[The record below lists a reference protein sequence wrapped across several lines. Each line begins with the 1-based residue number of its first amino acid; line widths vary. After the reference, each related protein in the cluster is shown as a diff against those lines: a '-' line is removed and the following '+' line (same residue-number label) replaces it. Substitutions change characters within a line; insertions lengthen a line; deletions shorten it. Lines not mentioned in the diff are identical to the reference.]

1 MLSGHDRCTDP
12 HFHVGRA
19 GRRHDARS
27 VRPDERSRKVTL
39 MSDANTQEGP
49 VSTEEE
55 EEEDWTKF
63 ADAGYGSAY
72 DPWSDLVQHEPE
84 ESEHE
89 QFEDEEHWEVTPA
102 PSAAGIAHLVR
113 IGSCDHCLTRLSG
126 GRLAWSSAAEDGAGI
141 RARAQEADSSL
152 SIDESVDCCP
162 FCEDLFAD
170 LDLLVT
176 RTVDKLAGVEFTRV
190 QLGSHFAKDHIA
202 DEEELRTRH
211 GAQGSR
217 GLKAGFVE
225 AFADRLRVEYSGARV
240 VKERPQLMLLVDTLT
255 LEVKA
260 DIRSLYLYGRY
271 RKLER
276 GIPQTRWPCRSCRGR
291 DGGCE
296 SCAGSGLQYPD
307 SVQDLIGEPLRLVF
321 SAADTSFH
329 GMGREDIDVRCLGSG
344 RPFVI
349 ELKSPLKRTAVHSE
363 LVELINDEAGGRVEV
378 IDLRASKRPEVA
390 RIKQTAAEKSYTIR
404 FRYDGDLDA
413 DEVERQVLSL
423 VGETLHQQTPNRVSH
438 RRADKVR
445 KRKVVSITDVIV
457 EPPEVQLCVRAES
470 GTYVKE
476 LIHSDEGRTTPSIT
490 ERLGGE
496 CEVLWLDV
504 EEVHAD

>member
-1 MLSGHDRCTDP
+1 MLADHVRCTDP

-55 EEEDWTKF
+55 EEDWTEF

-89 QFEDEEHWEVTPA
+89 QFEDDEHWEVSPA

-126 GRLAWSSAAEDGAGI
+126 GRLAWSSAAEDGAAI
-141 RARAQEADSSL
+141 RARTLEVESSL

-202 DEEELRTRH
+202 EEEELRTRH

-225 AFADRLRVEYSGARV
+225 AFADRLRVEYPSVKV
-240 VKERPQLMLLVDTLT
+240 VKERPQVMLLVDTLT
-255 LEVKA
+255 LEVKV

-276 GIPQTRWPCRSCRGR
+276 GIPQTRWPCRACRGR
-291 DGGCE
+291 GGGCE

-307 SVQDLIGEPLRLVF
+307 SVQDLIGEPLRRLF
-321 SAADTSFH
+321 GAADTSFH

-349 ELKSPLKRTAVHSE
+349 ELKSPLKRTADHSE
-363 LVELINDEAGGRVEV
+363 LIELVNDEAGGRVEV
-378 IDLRASKRPEVA
+378 LDLRASKRPEVA
-390 RIKQTAAEKSYTIR
+390 RIKQTAAEKSYTIC
-404 FRYDGDLDA
+404 FSYEGDLDA

-423 VGETLHQQTPNRVSH
+423 AGETLYQQTPNRVSH

-445 KRKVVSITDVIV
+445 ERKVVSITNVVV

-490 ERLGGE
+490 ERLGVP

>member
-1 MLSGHDRCTDP
+1 MLANHGRYADP
-12 HFHVGRA
+12 HFHVGWA

-39 MSDANTQEGP
+39 MSDASKQQESSD
-49 VSTEEE
+49 VEEE
-55 EEEDWTKF
+55 EEEDWTEF

-89 QFEDEEHWEVTPA
+89 QFDDEGHWEVPPP
-102 PSAAGIAHLVR
+102 PSTAGIAHLVR

-126 GRLAWSSAAEDGAGI
+126 GRLAWSSAAEDGAAI
-141 RARAQEADSSL
+141 RARILEAESSM

-170 LDLLVT
+170 LDLLAS
-176 RTVDKLAGVEFTRV
+176 RTVDKLAGVEFTRI
-190 QLGSHFAKDHIA
+190 QLGSYFNKDHIA

-217 GLKAGFVE
+217 GLKAGFME
-225 AFADRLRVEYSGARV
+225 AFSDRLRAKYPGAKM

-255 LEVKA
+255 LEVRA
-260 DIRSLYLYGRY
+260 DIRSLFLYGRY

-276 GIPQTRWPCRSCRGR
+276 GIPQTRWPCRSCKGR
-291 DGGCE
+291 DGGCQ
-296 SCAGSGLQYPD
+296 SCSGSGLQYPD
-307 SVQDLIGEPLRLVF
+307 SVQDLIGEPLRRVF

-344 RPFVI
+344 RPFVV
-349 ELKSPLKRTAVHSE
+349 EFKSPLKRIADHSE
-363 LVELINDEAGGRVEV
+363 LVKLVNDEAEGRVEV
-378 IDLRASKRPEVA
+378 LDLRASKRPEVA

-404 FRYDGDLDA
+404 FSYESDMDA
-413 DEVERQVLSL
+413 DEVEQQVLSL
-423 VGETLHQQTPNRVSH
+423 VGETLHQKTPNRVSH

-457 EPPEVQLCVRAES
+457 EPPEVQLCVRVES

-490 ERLGGE
+490 ERLGAP